1 MKTTA
6 VLGGLALALGMA
18 LPVAAQPP
26 DVTEAVQAQ
35 MGPGSGGPGM
45 GGPGMGGPGMGG
57 PGMEGRGGWQ
67 KHARHG
73 HMRRGRS
80 VIFSALRNQKE
91 LGLSPQQ
98 VSSLQQ
104 LGMDARRASIK
115 RRADGQLARLDLFGL
130 LRAEPVDMGKVEAK
144 VREIERLKA
153 DGAIA
158 RIRTNEAA
166 KAQLS
171 PEQREKLKT
180 LRAARWQRGSG
191 GGRRSG
197 GEGGGDGGSGEPSSM
212 QERS

>member
-6 VLGGLALALGMA
+6 AIGALALVLGLT
-18 LPVAAQPP
+18 LPVAAQSP
-26 DVTEAVQAQ
+26 DVTQAVQAQ
-35 MGPGSGGPGM
+35 MGPGGGGPDRGGPGM
-45 GGPGMGGPGMGG
+45 QG
-57 PGMEGRGGWQ
+57 ERGRGGRQ

-80 VIFSALRNQKE
+80 VIFMALRNQKE

-104 LGMDARRASIK
+104 LGTDARRASIK
-115 RRADGQLARLDLFGL
+115 QKADAQLAKLDLFGL

-144 VREIERLKA
+144 VREVERLKA

-166 KAQLS
+166 KAQLT
-171 PEQREKLKT
+171 PDQREKLKT
-180 LRAARWQRGSG
+180 LRAARWQRRG
-191 GGRRSG
+191 G
-197 GEGGGDGGSGEPSSM
+197 GEGGIDGGSEEPSAM

>member
-1 MKTTA
+1 MRTTA

-26 DVTEAVQAQ
+26 VTDTVQVQ
-35 MGPGSGGPGM
+35 MGPGQGGPGM
-45 GGPGMGGPGMGG
+45 GGPRMGGPGMQ
-57 PGMEGRGGWQ
+57 GRGGWQ

-73 HMRRGRS
+73 HMRRGGRS

-115 RRADGQLARLDLFGL
+115 RRADGQLAKLDLFGL

-144 VREIERLKA
+144 IREIERFKA

-166 KAQLS
+166 KAQLT
-171 PEQREKLKT
+171 PDQREKLKT
-180 LRAARWQRGSG
+180 LRAARWQRG
-191 GGRRSG
+191 GRGG
-197 GEGGGDGGSGEPSSM
+197 GEGGVDGGSEEPSAM

>member
-1 MKTTA
+1 MRMTA
-6 VLGGLALALGMA
+6 ALGALALVLGLT
-18 LPVAAQPP
+18 LPVAAQSP
-26 DVTEAVQAQ
+26 DMTQAVQAQ
-35 MGPGSGGPGM
+35 TGPGGGGPGM
-45 GGPGMGGPGMGG
+45 GGPGMQG
-57 PGMEGRGGWQ
+57 ERGRGGWQ
-67 KHARHG
+67 GHSRHG

-80 VIFSALRNQKE
+80 VIFMALRNQKE
-91 LGLSPQQ
+91 LGLSAQQ

-115 RRADGQLARLDLFGL
+115 GRADAQLAKLDLFGL

-171 PEQREKLKT
+171 ADQREKLKT
-180 LRAARWQRGSG
+180 LRAARWQRRG
-191 GGRRSG
+191 G
-197 GEGGGDGGSGEPSSM
+197 GEGGVDGGSEEPSAM

>member
-6 VLGGLALALGMA
+6 AIGALALVLGLT
-18 LPVAAQPP
+18 LPVAAQSP
-26 DVTEAVQAQ
+26 DVTQAVQAQ
-35 MGPGSGGPGM
+35 MGPGGGGPDRGGPGM
-45 GGPGMGGPGMGG
+45 QGAR
-57 PGMEGRGGWQ
+57 GRGGWQ

-80 VIFSALRNQKE
+80 VIFMALRNQKE

-104 LGMDARRASIK
+104 LGTDARRASIK
-115 RRADGQLARLDLFGL
+115 QKADAQLAKLDLFGL

-144 VREIERLKA
+144 VREVERLKA
-153 DGAIA
+153 DAAIA

-166 KAQLS
+166 KAQLT
-171 PEQREKLKT
+171 PDQREKLRT
-180 LRAARWQRGSG
+180 LRAARWQRRG
-191 GGRRSG
+191 G
-197 GEGGGDGGSGEPSSM
+197 GEGGIDGGSEEPSAM